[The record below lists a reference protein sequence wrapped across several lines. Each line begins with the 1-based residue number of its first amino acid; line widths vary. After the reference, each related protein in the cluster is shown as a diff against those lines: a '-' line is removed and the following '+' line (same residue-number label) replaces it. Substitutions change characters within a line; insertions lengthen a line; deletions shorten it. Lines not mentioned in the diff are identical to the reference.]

1 MKVGD
6 MVRCKANGSTVI
18 GGETAVIVSEIR
30 HGVNSSFVDILVNG
44 NIQSANILN
53 LRVISERS

>member
-6 MVRCKANGSTVI
+6 IVRCKANGSTII

-30 HGVNSSFVDILVNG
+30 YGINSSFVDILVKG
-44 NIQSANILN
+44 KIQSANIQSLVTIN
-53 LRVISERS
+53 ENR